1 MTVAY
6 PWKRGFKMTVLFHK
20 SPHLLAHKQSGL
32 SLVELMIA
40 LALGLVLTLGVTQVF
55 LGSNKTY
62 RTSDAIGFLQ
72 ENLRFSMSRISRD
85 ARMAGN
91 QGCLVGQP
99 TDHLDTT
106 DTAYDSLLWAPGQA
120 VIGWEAP
127 NTGLGKKLT
136 LSGFTAGGGNW
147 TTGSA
152 DAAPATIVSNA
163 LRGTDF
169 IVLTGSERADVVLQG
184 NPSATVGTIS
194 TQAATGI
201 NAETIILAVVD
212 ECNDGARFQNTN
224 SNSVSGFSGA
234 GSATPGNSTT
244 PDFSGY
250 NDEASVYVYRSRG
263 YYIGIGA
270 DGGPALFRMPL
281 TPGEGTAAVEL
292 VSGVEN
298 MQILYGVAGSQRA
311 AERYVPAS
319 AVADWDDVVSVRVGL
334 LMRSGDQILE
344 EDNAETFNLVGTE
357 IDPGADRRA
366 RLVATTTIGIR
377 NRLE

>member
-1 MTVAY
+1 MTVFVR
-6 PWKRGFKMTVLFHK
+6 KL
-20 SPHLLAHKQSGL
+20 PHLYSRQSGL

-62 RTSDAIGFLQ
+62 RTNDAIGFLQ

-85 ARMAGN
+85 VRMAGN

-99 TDHLDTT
+99 TDHLDTSV
-106 DTAYDSLLWAPGQA
+106 ASYDSLLWAPGQA

-136 LSGFTAGGGNW
+136 LSGFTAGSGGW
-147 TTGSA
+147 TEGSGETAPTGI
-152 DAAPATIVSNA
+152 TNNA
-163 LRGTDF
+163 VRGTDF

-184 NPSATVGTIS
+184 NPSATAGTIS
-194 TQAATGI
+194 TQAATGV
-201 NAETIILAVVD
+201 NADTVIVAVLG
-212 ECNDGARFQNTN
+212 ECNGGDRFQNTN
-224 SNSVSGFSGA
+224 SDTVSSLSGA
-234 GSATPGNSTT
+234 GSGIPGNSAT

-250 NDEASVYVYRSRG
+250 DDEASIYLYRSRG
-263 YYIGIGA
+263 YYIGLNSNTLEPG
-270 DGGPALFRMPL
+270 LFRIPL
-281 TPGEGTAAVEL
+281 TPGEGTGAVEL

-298 MQILYGVAGSQRA
+298 MQILYGVAGPQRQVQS
-311 AERYVPAS
+311 YVPAS
-319 AVADWDDVVSVRVGL
+319 AVTNWDDVASVRIGL
-334 LMRSGDQILE
+334 LMRSGDQILD

-366 RLVATTTIGIR
+366 RLVATTTTGIR